1 MFDKFISKYM
11 KTTTDPAANV
21 QEQLSQIE
29 QTSGGVEGAK
39 KKYGVAFKKGGRVKK
54 MQKGG
59 VTFDFN
65 AANNKAMNEIRGNM
79 FSGFDPTN
87 ISTFKNM
94 NMADFIGIIK
104 NPKQFAETAEMYK
117 VKQRSIP
124 GFRAYKKGGSVKKE
138 LKKITQVV
146 KQGPKPKVNTKEISS
161 DFKDF
166 GVGVDP
172 FDNKLFLYGAKKIG
186 ENIFAT
192 GGVKGEKDFYAN
204 VQKGNFNI
212 GLDKQGSNKRIT
224 FGFEKKFNEGGLVSR
239 GQGKAR
245 KKNFKIY

>member
-1 MFDKFISKYM
+1 MGWLF
-11 KTTTDPAANV
+11 
-21 QEQLSQIE
+21 
-29 QTSGGVEGAK
+29 
-39 KKYGVAFKKGGRVKK
+39 
-54 MQKGG
+54 
-59 VTFDFN
+59 
-65 AANNKAMNEIRGNM
+65 
-79 FSGFDPTN
+79 
-87 ISTFKNM
+87 
-94 NMADFIGIIK
+94 
-104 NPKQFAETAEMYK
+104 
-117 VKQRSIP
+117 
-124 GFRAYKKGGSVKKE
+124 KKGGSVKKE
-138 LKKITQVV
+138 LKKIAQVV

>member
-29 QTSGGVEGAK
+29 QTSGGVEGTK
-39 KKYGVAFKKGGRVKK
+39 KKYGVAF
-54 MQKGG
+54 
-59 VTFDFN
+59 
-65 AANNKAMNEIRGNM
+65 
-79 FSGFDPTN
+79 
-87 ISTFKNM
+87 
-94 NMADFIGIIK
+94 
-104 NPKQFAETAEMYK
+104 
-117 VKQRSIP
+117 
-124 GFRAYKKGGSVKKE
+124 KKGGSVKKE
-138 LKKITQVV
+138 LKKIAQVV

-172 FDNKLFLYGAKKIG
+172 FDNKFFLYGAKKIG